1 MAQALILCYGSV
13 SYLYTASKCILYS
26 SCVSSGC
33 ISLGAAYTYYQK
45 KRAEQIDEAVHK
57 DQLENTVKASTSDST
72 KSEEEDPKQKKED
85 PKPKS
90 ESESKKNTQKEPT
103 NKPDDS
109 KKTAPEKEINY
120 QQVYNDIAELLD
132 SNEE

>member
-1 MAQALILCYGSV
+1 MRAW
-13 SYLYTASKCILYS
+13 T
-26 SCVSSGC
+26 GC

-45 KRAEQIDEAVHK
+45 KRAEQIDQAVHK
-57 DQLENTVKASTSDST
+57 DQLENTANASASASKT
-72 KSEEEDPKQKKED
+72 EEKKED

-90 ESESKKNTQKEPT
+90 ESESKDNKDTKKEPT